1 MAKFSVK
8 KPFTV
13 LVAVLMILMLGVVS
27 MTRMQLDLLPDMSL
41 PYLLVI
47 TTYPGASPEKVESTI
62 SEPMESGLGTISG
75 VKNVY
80 SFSYENYSMVEL
92 EFEDGT
98 DMDSVLVKVSSALD
112 TVEASLPDECGTP
125 SIMEISMDMM
135 ATMYIAVGYEGKD
148 INELSTF
155 TRDTLTPALER
166 VDGVA
171 SISSIGLVDKTVQVE
186 LNQEKV
192 DALNAKILKV
202 AEDALAD
209 AEKELDDAKK
219 QLEDSEKELADG
231 QAELRKGENELKE
244 SKDKLS
250 QSKEDLE
257 SQASSTYSTLATA
270 SEALDQLASY
280 QTQLTNQQAQ
290 LSVLNSA
297 ISQYESGIKTA
308 ETGKSTLNGIAAYIN
323 TNLLDGRSLKV
334 NTTTQVPVI
343 FETYP
348 DTTYTNI
355 EYVIGAL
362 SQTGIDTTDLVTA
375 VTNYSTAAAAY
386 QELAAQA
393 TPDTEAMAEEYA
405 KMQTESGNIAALLKI
420 AADTQIPAAVA
431 SIDAQLTSANET
443 LSSYQAEKDALTLEI
458 QVTQGIISK
467 YTSQLKSLGVSYTDI
482 EKAKMEASAGYG
494 NAQAQIAQGEAA
506 IESAESQLETS
517 KSTLDSAK
525 DQIESGWDS
534 YYEGVEQFESSKEEA
549 LKSAN
554 ADELLTLSTLSSLIY
569 AQNFEMPAGYI
580 DDANDDS
587 WLLKIGDNFDSVEE
601 LEDLVLCTIDDVG
614 DVKLSDVADI
624 TIIDNSEDS
633 YASLNG
639 EKAIILSIFKASTS
653 GTNEVSKSLTEAI
666 DDLEEKYEG
675 LDIMIMMNQGDYID
689 LIVSSVVQNMA
700 IGAALAIFILAIFL
714 KDFMPTVVVAISI
727 PLSVL
732 TAFVAMYFTGISL
745 NMMSL
750 SGMALGVGMLVDNSI
765 VVIENIYRLRNRGV
779 SAPRAAVQGTRQVA
793 GAVIASTLTSVC
805 VFFPMVYT
813 TGTVRELM
821 LPMSLTIIYCL
832 LASLLVAMTVVPA
845 ASSTL
850 LRNTKPK
857 DHPWF
862 DKIQN
867 FYAKILDFCLRVKV
881 VPLGVSIGLLAVSI
895 WLVFRMG
902 VVMIPNITTNQIQG
916 TITFDE
922 DAITR
927 DEAYAKADEFIAKAC
942 DIEGVDSVG
951 IMMGASTSL
960 VASSNTGYSTF
971 TYMVTTEDENAGA
984 GVVKEICNE
993 LESIADELSLD
1004 ASVST
1009 GMEELTSMLGS
1020 GLSISIY
1027 GSDADTLLSISEDVM
1042 ELVDSVE
1049 GYTDI
1054 SNGQEEA
1061 DSVLHL
1067 YINKDYAMSKGLTV
1081 AGIYQ
1086 TLAGKLTTSSTAV
1099 TVTIDGEDMD
1109 VSVVN
1114 DLDELTVEN
1123 LMDTEFEVTEENEDG
1138 EKETVTK
1145 HLSDFATL
1153 ETEDGFTSISRENQ
1167 TRYITVTAAVEDG
1180 YSNNILSRKIEPL
1193 ISSYECPDG
1202 YSVEIGGETETVNTM
1217 VKQMSLIILMGIAFI
1232 YFVMVAQFQSL
1243 LSPFIVL
1250 FTIPLAFTGGFLALF
1265 FANESISM
1273 IALMGFVVLTG
1284 TVVNNGIVY
1293 VDYVNQLRKGGLS
1306 RHDALI
1312 ATGVTR
1318 MRPILMT
1325 ALTTI
1330 LAEASLIFGDDM
1342 GSQMGR
1348 GMALVIAGGL
1358 LYATLMTLF
1367 IIPVMYDI
1375 LFKKQPL
1382 DIDTGSENLDD
1393 VPDDAREYLL
1403 SKEEK
1408 A

>member
-135 ATMYIAVGYEGKD
+135 ATMYIAVGYEGMD

-250 QSKEDLE
+250 QSKEELE
-257 SQASSTYSTLATA
+257 SEASSTYSTLATA

-323 TNLLDGRSLKV
+323 TNLLDGSSLKV

-348 DTTYTNI
+348 DTAYTNI
-355 EYVIGAL
+355 EYIIGAL
-362 SQTGIDTTDLVTA
+362 KQTGIDTGNLETA
-375 VTNYSTAAAAY
+375 VMNYQTAY
-386 QELAAQA
+386 QTYLADNASQEAQTALGTASSELAA
-393 TPDTEAMAEEYA
+393 
-405 KMQTESGNIAALLKI
+405 ALKT

-431 SIDAQLTSANET
+431 SIDAQLTTANET
-443 LSSYQAEKDALTLEI
+443 LSSYEAEKEALTLEI
-458 QVTQGIISK
+458 KVTQGIISK

-482 EKAKMEASAGYG
+482 EKAKMEASAGFG
-494 NAQAQIAQGEAA
+494 NAQAQITQGEAA

-587 WLLKIGDNFDSVEE
+587 WLLKVGDNFDSIEE

-624 TIIDNSEDS
+624 TVIDNSEDS

-675 LDIMIMMNQGDYID
+675 LDVMIMMNQGDYID

-862 DKIQN
+862 DKIQD

-922 DAITR
+922 DQITR

-951 IMMGASTSL
+951 IMMGASSSL
-960 VASSNTGYSTF
+960 VASSDTGYETF

-993 LESIADELSLD
+993 LESIADELSID

-1099 TVTIDGEDMD
+1099 SVTIDGEDMD

-1180 YSNNILSRKIEPL
+1180 YSNNILSRKVEPL

-1202 YSVEIGGETETVNTM
+1202 YSLEIGGETETVNTM
-1217 VKQMSLIILMGIAFI
+1217 VRQMALIILMGIAFI

-1265 FANESISM
+1265 FANETISM

-1393 VPDDAREYLL
+1393 VPDDAKEYLL

>member
-47 TTYPGASPEKVESTI
+47 TTYPGASPEKVESTV

-112 TVEASLPDECGTP
+112 TVEASLPDECSTP

-135 ATMYIAVGYEGKD
+135 ATMYIAVGYEGMD
-148 INELSTF
+148 INELSIF

-186 LNQEKV
+186 LNSEKV

-231 QAELRKGENELKE
+231 EAELRKGENELKE
-244 SKDKLS
+244 SKDKLN
-250 QSKEDLE
+250 QSKEELE
-257 SQASSTYSTLATA
+257 SEASSTYSNLATA

-297 ISQYESGIKTA
+297 ISQCESGMNSGEEGKASLTAVKT
-308 ETGKSTLNGIAAYIN
+308 YI
-323 TNLLDGRSLKV
+323 TSVLLDGNSLRYSDTSTV
-334 NTTTQVPVI
+334 TTSDPI
-343 FETYP
+343 PAAFEFYP
-348 DTTYTNI
+348 GTRYTNI
-355 EYVIGAL
+355 QYVIGAL
-362 SQTGIDTTDLVTA
+362 TQIGIDTTELTTA
-375 VTNYSTAAAAY
+375 VEYCAGILNTGND
-386 QELAAQA
+386 E
-393 TPDTEAMAEEYA
+393 TEARAMHHVVTCLNSAVT
-405 KMQTESGNIAALLKI
+405 QIAAME
-420 AADTQIPAAVA
+420 D
-431 SIDAQLTSANET
+431 SIDAQLATASET
-443 LSSYQAEKDALTLEI
+443 LSSYESEKDALTLEI

-467 YTSQLKSLGVSYTDI
+467 YTEQLKSLGVSYTDI
-482 EKAKMEASAGYG
+482 EKAKMEASAGFG
-494 NAQAQIAQGEAA
+494 NAKAQIAQGEAA
-506 IESAESQLETS
+506 IESAESQLESS
-517 KSTLDSAK
+517 KDTLDSAK

-580 DDANDDS
+580 DDENDDS
-587 WLLKIGDNFDSVEE
+587 WLLKVGDNFDSIEE
-601 LEDLVLCTIDDVG
+601 LEGLVLCTIDDVG

-624 TIIDNSEDS
+624 TVIDNSEDS
-633 YASLNG
+633 YASLDG

-675 LDIMIMMNQGDYID
+675 LDVMIMMNQGDYID

-700 IGAALAIFILAIFL
+700 IGAALAILILAIFL

-750 SGMALGVGMLVDNSI
+750 SGMALGIGMLVDNSI

-862 DKIQN
+862 DKIQD
-867 FYAKILDFCLRVKV
+867 FYAKILDFCLRIKV
-881 VPLGVSIGLLAVSI
+881 VPLGVSIGLLVVSV

-922 DAITR
+922 EQITR

-942 DIEGVDSVG
+942 NIEGVDSVG
-951 IMMGASTSL
+951 IMMGASSSL
-960 VASSNTGYSTF
+960 VASSDTGYETF

-993 LESIADELSLD
+993 LEAIADELSID

-1020 GLSISIY
+1020 GLSLSIY
-1027 GSDADTLLSISEDVM
+1027 GSDADTLLSISNDIM

-1061 DSVLHL
+1061 DPVLHL
-1067 YINKDYAMSKGLTV
+1067 YINKDNAMSKGLTV

-1086 TLAGKLTTSSTAV
+1086 TLAGKLTTSNTAV
-1099 TVTIDGEDMD
+1099 SVTIDGEEMD

-1114 DLDELTVEN
+1114 DLDTLTVEN

-1138 EKETVTK
+1138 EKETVTR

-1153 ETEDGFTSISRENQ
+1153 ETEDGFTSINRENQ
-1167 TRYITVTAAVEDG
+1167 TRYITVTAAVEGG

-1217 VKQMSLIILMGIAFI
+1217 VRQMGLIILMGIAFI

-1265 FANESISM
+1265 FANENISM

-1393 VPDDAREYLL
+1393 VPDDAKEYLL

>member
-47 TTYPGASPEKVESTI
+47 TTYPGASPEKVESTV

-135 ATMYIAVGYEGKD
+135 ATMYIAVGYEGMD

-202 AEDALAD
+202 AEDALSD
-209 AEKELDDAKK
+209 AEQELDDAKK

-244 SKDKLS
+244 SKDKLN

-257 SQASSTYSTLATA
+257 SEASSTYSTLATA

-308 ETGKSTLNGIAAYIN
+308 EEGKASLTAVKTYI
-323 TNLLDGRSLKV
+323 TSELLEGDSLKSNSTV
-334 NTTTQVPVI
+334 TSIDSTPAI

-348 DTTYTNI
+348 GTAYTNI

-362 SQTGIDTTDLVTA
+362 TQIGIDTTELTTA
-375 VTNYSTAAAAY
+375 VGEYQAAISSNTGG
-386 QELAAQA
+386 AQA
-393 TPDTEAMAEEYA
+393 ISDA
-405 KMQTESGNIAALLKI
+405 KTHIATCLNSAV
-420 AADTQIPAAVA
+420 TQITVMEE
-431 SIDAQLTSANET
+431 SIDAQLTTANET
-443 LSSYQAEKDALTLEI
+443 LSSYEAEKNALTLEI

-467 YTSQLKSLGVSYTDI
+467 YTAQLKSLGVSYTDI
-482 EKAKMEASAGYG
+482 EKAKMEASAGFG

-506 IESAESQLETS
+506 IESAESQLESS
-517 KSTLDSAK
+517 KDTLDSAK

-580 DDANDDS
+580 DDENDDS
-587 WLLKIGDNFDSVEE
+587 WLLKVGDNFDSIEE

-624 TIIDNSEDS
+624 TIIDNSDDS

-675 LDIMIMMNQGDYID
+675 LDVMIMMNQGDYID

-750 SGMALGVGMLVDNSI
+750 SGMALGIGMLVDNSI

-857 DHPWF
+857 EHPWF
-862 DKIQN
+862 DKIQD
-867 FYAKILDFCLRVKV
+867 FYSKILDFCLRIKV
-881 VPLGVSIGLLAVSI
+881 VPLGISIGLLAVSI

-922 DAITR
+922 EQITR

-942 DIEGVDSVG
+942 NIEGVDSVG
-951 IMMGASTSL
+951 IMMGASSSL
-960 VASSNTGYSTF
+960 VASSDTGYETF

-1123 LMDTEFEVTEENEDG
+1123 LMDTEFDVTEENEDG

-1202 YSVEIGGETETVNTM
+1202 YSIEIGGETETVNTM
-1217 VKQMSLIILMGIAFI
+1217 VRQMALIILMGIAFI

-1265 FANESISM
+1265 FANETISM

-1393 VPDDAREYLL
+1393 VPDDAKEYLL